1 MEKIELGKVVR
12 LHGYL
17 GQMKVA
23 TKYDKDFNIKSIK
36 KIIDQNDNVFAVTK
50 IFQTKDGVVVALD
63 GIDLE
68 KSKTYI
74 GKMLFVERDI
84 MKDKIL
90 IEDLKGSEVV
100 FENGKVFGKI
110 SAVEDYGAAEVFFVK
125 TTNKQEIM
133 FPNVKGVIKEFD
145 YKNKKLLVIESKLK
159 EVCDYEDWYINI
171 ISWNV
176 YAAQN

>member
-1 MEKIELGKVVR
+1 MDKIELGKVVR

-36 KIIDQNDNVFAVTK
+36 QIIDENDNVFDVTK
-50 IFQTKDGVVVALD
+50 IFQIKDGVVVALE
-63 GIDLE
+63 GVDLE

-74 GKMLFVERDI
+74 GRMLFVNREI

-90 IEDLKGSEVV
+90 IEDLKGSFVEADD
-100 FENGKVFGKI
+100 GTILGKI

-125 TTNKQEIM
+125 TKNNKEIM
-133 FPNVKGVIKEFD
+133 FPNVKDLIKEFD
-145 YKNKKLLVIESKLK
+145 YKNKKLIIIKSKLK
-159 EVCDYEDWYINI
+159 EVCDYED
-171 ISWNV
+171 
-176 YAAQN
+176 

>member
-23 TKYDKDFNIKSIK
+23 TKYDKDFNIKDIK
-36 KIIDQNDNVFAVTK
+36 KIIDENDNEFNVVK

-63 GIDLE
+63 GVDLE

-74 GKMLFVERDI
+74 GKMLYINREVVG
-84 MKDKIL
+84 DKIL
-90 IEDLKGSEVV
+90 IEDLKGSEVYL
-100 FENGKVFGKI
+100 EDERLIGKI
-110 SAVEDYGAAEVFFVK
+110 TDVEDYGTAEVFFVK
-125 TTNKQEIM
+125 TEKNKEIM
-133 FPNVKGVIKEFD
+133 FPNVKGLIKEFD
-145 YKNKKLLVIESKLK
+145 HNNKKLIVIKSKLD
-159 EVCDYEDWYINI
+159 EVCDYEDWYLNF

-176 YAAQN
+176 YTT